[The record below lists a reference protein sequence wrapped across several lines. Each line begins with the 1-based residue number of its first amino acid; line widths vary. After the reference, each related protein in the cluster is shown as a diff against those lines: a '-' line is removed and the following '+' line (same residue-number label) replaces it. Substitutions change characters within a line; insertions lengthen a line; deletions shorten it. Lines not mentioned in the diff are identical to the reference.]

1 MRRIGSVGANGR
13 LNLFALLFAAV
24 FILAGCGARIGGPA
38 PAPAADS
45 GLVVDIPTIFID
57 VAEDGQMTIGGIPA
71 ADLGALTG
79 QDMSSLSMDPTTVE
93 RLMGANIQH
102 ISVRNLPQGVLL
114 FINGA
119 AAPAI
124 VWDEQAL
131 ESLLATLDMMG
142 TDLGTAGKLL
152 PLAPKLGVNFALRFP
167 VSAGKQEMPLAVS
180 ANAAQVLA
188 QTDIQA
194 IAATPSA
201 VELQINFKQDGTFEL
216 GGINPLMAGMF
227 QGAIPQQSPETIQSV
242 QERGIT
248 SVGIRTVPGGILL
261 SINGS
266 PLPFLKFDTENE
278 LFGLLDL
285 VTTMQGDESG
295 AMDDVKG
302 PLQQL
307 LPLLRRLG
315 VSLTVNFPAP

>member
-1 MRRIGSVGANGR
+1 
-13 LNLFALLFAAV
+13 
-24 FILAGCGARIGGPA
+24 
-38 PAPAADS
+38 
-45 GLVVDIPTIFID
+45 
-57 VAEDGQMTIGGIPA
+57 
-71 ADLGALTG
+71 
-79 QDMSSLSMDPTTVE
+79 
-93 RLMGANIQH
+93 
-102 ISVRNLPQGVLL
+102 
-114 FINGA
+114 
-119 AAPAI
+119 
-124 VWDEQAL
+124 
-131 ESLLATLDMMG
+131 
-142 TDLGTAGKLL
+142 
-152 PLAPKLGVNFALRFP
+152 
-167 VSAGKQEMPLAVS
+167 
-180 ANAAQVLA
+180 
-188 QTDIQA
+188 
-194 IAATPSA
+194 
-201 VELQINFKQDGTFEL
+201 
-216 GGINPLMAGMF
+216 MAGMF